1 MWEIISTRTV
11 PIRKRSNVSNV
22 AEAHQVVEKKNKKNT
37 VTALDGGGEIIE
49 MTFRSGHQL
58 FLVRGSNNRL
68 AGGFSRRC
76 FTAINPSQSRPP
88 RKPTEPVA
96 TQWNVST
103 DAAQGP
109 SLSSPA
115 SDPVGQS
122 YVPLIKCL
130 FSEVARLPL
139 QFTAAEMLRLDVPG
153 GHIV

>member
-1 MWEIISTRTV
+1 MWLKLIKSY
-11 PIRKRSNVSNV
+11 
-22 AEAHQVVEKKNKKNT
+22 KKNT

-58 FLVRGSNNRL
+58 FLIQGSNKRL

-76 FTAINPSQSRPP
+76 FTAINPSQSQSP

-96 TQWNVST
+96 TQWNVSPY
-103 DAAQGP
+103 DAQGP

-115 SDPVGQS
+115 SDPVGQRN
-122 YVPLIKCL
+122 VPLIKWL